1 MDGPQEFE
9 KREHQAQKA
18 RRRKPHTRRSITN
31 KEISNLTNGSEI
43 NEALENSPDPSMIE
57 SLLSPAQLQVVQ
69 EYKRSQMEEQYAAMS
84 AQVKARLKDKG
95 DKVIPMLKLSVL
107 DTSESHGT
115 LTMWRPNED
124 LFHGLKE
131 KSLVRVNNAMVV
143 SIRDGIVNLK
153 CTKQTRF
160 KLIDNN
166 SANFGNGCDRYAN
179 EYLLVILRA
188 LWVLN
193 G

>member
-1 MDGPQEFE
+1 MQEVQQEFE
-9 KREHQAQKA
+9 QREHQAQKA

-95 DKVIPMLKLSVL
+95 
-107 DTSESHGT
+107 
-115 LTMWRPNED
+115 
-124 LFHGLKE
+124 
-131 KSLVRVNNAMVV
+131 
-143 SIRDGIVNLK
+143 
-153 CTKQTRF
+153 
-160 KLIDNN
+160 
-166 SANFGNGCDRYAN
+166 
-179 EYLLVILRA
+179 
-188 LWVLN
+188 
-193 G
+193 